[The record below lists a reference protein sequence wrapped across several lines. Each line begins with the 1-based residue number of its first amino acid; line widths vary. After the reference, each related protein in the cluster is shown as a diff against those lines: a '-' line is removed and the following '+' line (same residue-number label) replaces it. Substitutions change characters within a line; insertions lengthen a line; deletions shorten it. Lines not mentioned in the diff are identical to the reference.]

1 MPTPQLLDNAFQLGG
16 MTPDA
21 VKLGFLP
28 LTDLSNANNQSLGA
42 VLRINAA
49 LQTTLDVHLLVKLFA
64 EELGRLLPFD
74 GLRYRHAAHDI
85 KIDIGKP
92 ARHSCSYRLL
102 VHEDLLGD
110 LKISRR
116 RKFSTDEAM
125 LLEHSVCALG
135 YPLRNALT
143 YLSAVRAAHKDPLT
157 GTSNR
162 AALDSSLLRE
172 VELARRHGTS
182 LSMIVVD
189 IDLFKSINDTYG
201 HSIGDD
207 VIKSLTTVIGKAI
220 RKSDMLFRF
229 GGEEFVVLLSNTDR
243 DGALLLAERIRHGV
257 EQTSVRTQHR
267 NIPITVS
274 LGVATLGATDSANT
288 LFEKA
293 DKALYIAKSDGRN
306 CVRSL
311 TSAPML
317 AETV

>member
-21 VKLGFLP
+21 VKLGFHP
-28 LTDLSNANNQSLGA
+28 LKELSIENYQSLGA

-49 LQTTLDVHLLVKLFA
+49 LQSTLDVHLLVKLFA

-74 GLRYRHAAHDI
+74 GLRYRLAAHDI

-110 LKISRR
+110 LMITRR

-162 AALDSSLLRE
+162 AVLVCSLLC
-172 VELARRHGTS
+172 VVVFVCCFGFL
-182 LSMIVVD
+182 LLLIVVD
-189 IDLFKSINDTYG
+189 IDLFKSINDT
-201 HSIGDD
+201 
-207 VIKSLTTVIGKAI
+207 
-220 RKSDMLFRF
+220 F
-229 GGEEFVVLLSNTDR
+229 G
-243 DGALLLAERIRHGV
+243 
-257 EQTSVRTQHR
+257 
-267 NIPITVS
+267 
-274 LGVATLGATDSANT
+274 
-288 LFEKA
+288 
-293 DKALYIAKSDGRN
+293 
-306 CVRSL
+306 
-311 TSAPML
+311 
-317 AETV
+317 

>member
-49 LQTTLDVHLLVKLFA
+49 LQPTLDVHLLVKLFA
-64 EELGRLLPFD
+64 EELGRLLPYD

-92 ARHSCSYRLL
+92 ARHSS
-102 VHEDLLGD
+102 
-110 LKISRR
+110 
-116 RKFSTDEAM
+116 
-125 LLEHSVCALG
+125 
-135 YPLRNALT
+135 
-143 YLSAVRAAHKDPLT
+143 
-157 GTSNR
+157 
-162 AALDSSLLRE
+162 
-172 VELARRHGTS
+172 S
-182 LSMIVVD
+182 LSMIVGD

-220 RKSDMLFRF
+220 RKSDMLFRY

-243 DGALLLAERIRHGV
+243 DGALLLAERIRRGV

-274 LGVATLGATDSANT
+274 LGVATLGATDSAKT

>member
-116 RKFSTDEAM
+116 RKFNTEKTKQHKHTDNTQNKPQRKA
-125 LLEHSVCALG
+125 H
-135 YPLRNALT
+135 T

-162 AALDSSLLRE
+162 AALDSRQLRE

-182 LSMIVVD
+182 LSMNVVD
-189 IDLFKSINDTYG
+189 IDLFKSINDSYG
-201 HSIGDD
+201 LSIGDD

-220 RKSDMLFRF
+220 R
-229 GGEEFVVLLSNTDR
+229 
-243 DGALLLAERIRHGV
+243 
-257 EQTSVRTQHR
+257 
-267 NIPITVS
+267 
-274 LGVATLGATDSANT
+274 
-288 LFEKA
+288 
-293 DKALYIAKSDGRN
+293 
-306 CVRSL
+306 
-311 TSAPML
+311 
-317 AETV
+317 

>member
-64 EELGRLLPFD
+64 EELGRLLPFA

-189 IDLFKSINDTYG
+189 IALFKSINDTYG

-207 VIKSLTTVIGKAI
+207 VIKSQTN
-220 RKSDMLFRF
+220 RKSNKQNHNNN
-229 GGEEFVVLLSNTDR
+229 EENEEQHSNTDR